1 MSNKNRVVTFKLR
14 TFQRL
19 KEESISMIQRKKRV
33 RHFQSPTHI
42 SDRVR
47 KKIKKQESLTR
58 EREREKQSI
67 CSERV

>member
-1 MSNKNRVVTFKLR
+1 
-14 TFQRL
+14 
-19 KEESISMIQRKKRV
+19 MIQRKKRV

-58 EREREKQSI
+58 ERERERNRVFVQREYSSSI
-67 CSERV
+67 IFKNLSFQYA